1 MAGKL
6 GRPQPKKRTKGT
18 SAEGFDAD
26 GILDLMANDE
36 PEVEEALPVPDA
48 STVATSLLID
58 RALARAKISRADL
71 GEMFG
76 TSGTIVTLEARV
88 SGFAGVALRL
98 LDDGLLLPGSV
109 EASDI
114 DSVRNWARRVLR
126 RSDHPDFI
134 VATAAFDIHDTLEA
148 DGVYRRRLGI
158 VMRSGLPLLVTSEVS
173 VPTVIGLSA
182 DAMLDGGSLDADIVG
197 ATMVQVMKEDARHV
211 RTALDEARLDLPR
224 LDIADLAV
232 AIRPGLPLERSIAIL
247 QWLTSGGSSDQTSG
261 EGRTK
266 DDDDGG
272 GEAVGADNRRSP
284 RSLSKADRKRLGES
298 GAELIQPAASD
309 DLHRVT
315 VETLPGFDEAKDWA
329 LDLKADLG
337 LWQDGALGWGEIS
350 SRLLLSGPPG
360 TGKTTF
366 ARALCNTLAVPL
378 LATSVSTFLE
388 RGHLGDVLKCM
399 TASFDIAKALAP
411 CVLFIDEADGIGQR
425 VSMDRDY
432 ADYWN
437 AIVNRALELMDGTVK
452 TEGVIILGATNR
464 PDQIEPALRRSGRWE
479 RHVAIPMP
487 DRKAL
492 AAILVHHLGAD
503 LDGVLASKPT
513 KSPIRI
519 DSSNASDIDPRS
531 AAHPSDD
538 SDATTSEEPRP

>member
-6 GRPQPKKRTKGT
+6 GSPKPAPRSKTK

-26 GILDLMANDE
+26 NILGLMASDE
-36 PEVEEALPVPDA
+36 PEAKDAPPVQDA
-48 STVATSLLID
+48 SAVATQLLID
-58 RALARAKISRADL
+58 RALARAKISRTDL

-76 TSGTIVTLEARV
+76 TSSTIITLEARAP
-88 SGFAGVALRL
+88 GFAGAALRL

-109 EASDI
+109 EATDMST
-114 DSVRNWARRVLR
+114 VRNWASKMLR
-126 RSDHPDFI
+126 RSDSPDFI
-134 VATAAFDIHDTLEA
+134 VATAALSMGDTLEA
-148 DGVYRRRLGI
+148 DVIYRRRLGI
-158 VMRSGLPLLVTSEVS
+158 VMRSGLPLLVVSEVA

-182 DAMLDGGSLDADIVG
+182 DAILDGGILDAEIVA
-197 ATMVQVMKEDARHV
+197 ATMVQVMEEEARRV
-211 RTALDEARLDLPR
+211 RLALDEARLDLSR

-247 QWLTSGGSSDQTSG
+247 KWLTSGGRADQSS
-261 EGRTK
+261 GRDK
-266 DDDDGG
+266 AGDGGGGSEPADDDD
-272 GEAVGADNRRSP
+272 RRSP
-284 RSLSKADRKRLGES
+284 RALSKADRKRLGES
-298 GAELIQPAASD
+298 GAELIQPVAAD
-309 DLHRVT
+309 DLRRVT
-315 VETLPGFDEAKDWA
+315 VETLPGLGEARDWA
-329 LDLKADLG
+329 LDLKADLA
-337 LWQDGALGWGEIS
+337 LWQDGGLGWGAVS

-366 ARALCNTLAVPL
+366 ASALCNTLDIPL

-388 RGHLGDVLKCM
+388 RGHLGDVLKRM

-437 AIVNRALELMDGTVK
+437 AVVNKALELMDGRVK
-452 TEGVIILGATNR
+452 TEGVVIVGATNR

-492 AAILVHHLGAD
+492 AAILAHHLGAD
-503 LDGVLASKPT
+503 LEGVLASAPP
-513 KSPIRI
+513 KSPILANSVHDGEI
-519 DSSNASDIDPRS
+519 DVGS
-531 AAHPSDD
+531 AERNSDD
-538 SDATTSEEPRP
+538 SGATTSEEPRP